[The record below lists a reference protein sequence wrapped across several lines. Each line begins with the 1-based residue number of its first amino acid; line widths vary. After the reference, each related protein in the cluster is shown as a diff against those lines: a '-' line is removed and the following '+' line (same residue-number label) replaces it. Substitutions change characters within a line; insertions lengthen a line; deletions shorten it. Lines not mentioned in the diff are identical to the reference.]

1 MIVVLRLSGNT
12 LHVLNEIKI
21 PCIAERLNNHEQIP
35 QWAKRLWIKNKK
47 FWASLASYITF
58 ILVNKSLYYI
68 AFFGVV
74 AKRKHLYEATQFG
87 HFGDFVN
94 DPVWYRC
101 AFRWAGVFIQQ

>member
-1 MIVVLRLSGNT
+1 MIIGLRLSGNT

-21 PCIAERLNNHEQIP
+21 PRIAERLNNHEQIP

-87 HFGDFVN
+87 HFDDFVD
-94 DPVWYRC
+94 DPVLHWS
-101 AFRWAGVFIQQ
+101 AFRWTGIFIQQ